1 MHETKAIENKIAIAQ
16 LYKSGATGL
25 DISYQIVTKKHKG
38 KLWCTSEPGERTEF
52 WLEIPLNQRV
62 I

>member
-25 DISYQIVTKKHKG
+25 DIIPNFSQNLPKKHD
-38 KLWCTSEPGERTEF
+38 
-52 WLEIPLNQRV
+52 IPDFLKK
-62 I
+62 

>member
-25 DISYQIVTKKHKG
+25 DITSLIVRLQVGGILASQAFHPT
-38 KLWCTSEPGERTEF
+38 LTEA
-52 WLEIPLNQRV
+52 V
-62 I
+62 

>member
-25 DISYQIVTKKHKG
+25 DISSKRADDETSKSLNITSSLIGIV
-38 KLWCTSEPGERTEF
+38 SART
-52 WLEIPLNQRV
+52 L
-62 I
+62 